1 MKSKHVFWLIIA
13 IFALIAFVNCV
24 RPRSPKEKQIPET
37 DTIEQ
42 VVAPT
47 VQEVLQWREN
57 MRLDKYVD
65 SVFLVMPEQVLTQI
79 LVTKGTD
86 LSNHEIVSI
95 YISNKDFYDKLIK
108 RSMDIQKN
116 IYQIVCQG
124 PHYHKLIVTQFMPQ
138 YIRKLVLKHED
149 ESLEQYE
156 TRVNQE
162 LEKLEN
168 YSEDEAH
175 THLFATDSQ
184 YLATI
189 MFCKKDDS
197 IKKKIGF

>member
-1 MKSKHVFWLIIA
+1 M
-13 IFALIAFVNCV
+13 
-24 RPRSPKEKQIPET
+24 
-37 DTIEQ
+37 
-42 VVAPT
+42 
-47 VQEVLQWREN
+47 
-57 MRLDKYVD
+57 
-65 SVFLVMPEQVLTQI
+65 
-79 LVTKGTD
+79 
-86 LSNHEIVSI
+86 
-95 YISNKDFYDKLIK
+95 
-108 RSMDIQKN
+108 
-116 IYQIVCQG
+116 
-124 PHYHKLIVTQFMPQ
+124 TQFIPQ

-156 TRVNQE
+156 TRVNKE

-168 YSEDEAH
+168 YSKDEAH